1 MNKIRRMGLL
11 IMVGMLAISPIF
23 GQTKQVQQQRR
34 PAANAPASDVAPYKA
49 QDGSGASYILD
60 GLPLLL
66 ELHHDTEV
74 GTNKPVDVYMFVIEM
89 QIMNSDGN
97 LEPIGLQI
105 HNYYTR
111 WSQDLKTVFNP
122 HNARDCK
129 IWNGLQTR
137 AMRNRNPKIKTW
149 PYVELVT
156 AVDARVLQTN
166 EDGAVWW
173 SDDIECWGSTDRFSP
188 FGGRSRSVVRWQ
200 SIL

>member
-1 MNKIRRMGLL
+1 MGLL
-11 IMVGMLAISPIF
+11 ITVGMLVASPIF

-60 GLPLLL
+60 GLPMLLT
-66 ELHHDTEV
+66 LHHDTEV

-97 LEPIGLQI
+97 LEPVGLQI

-111 WSQDLKTVFNP
+111 WPQDLRTVMNP
-122 HNARDCK
+122 HNARDCR

-137 AMRNRNPKIKTW
+137 AMKNRNPKIKTW

-156 AVDARVLQTN
+156 AVGARVLQTN

-188 FGGRSRSVVRWQ
+188 F
-200 SIL
+200 

>member
-1 MNKIRRMGLL
+1 MNEISRMGFL
-11 IMVGMLAISPIF
+11 IMAGMLAIAPIF
-23 GQTKQVQQQRR
+23 GQTKQVPEQRR

-60 GLPLLL
+60 GLPMLL

-111 WSQDLKTVFNP
+111 WPQDLKTVFNP

-156 AVDARVLQTN
+156 AVGARVLQTN

-188 FGGRSRSVVRWQ
+188 F
-200 SIL
+200 

>member
-1 MNKIRRMGLL
+1 MNKVSRMGLL
-11 IMVGMLAISPIF
+11 IMVGMLVALPIF
-23 GQTKQVQQQRR
+23 GQTKQIQTQRR

-60 GLPLLL
+60 GLPMLLA
-66 ELHHDTEV
+66 LHHDTEV

-97 LEPIGLQI
+97 LEPVGLQI

-111 WSQDLKTVFNP
+111 WPQDLRTVFNP

-137 AMRNRNPKIKTW
+137 AMKNRNPKIKTW

-156 AVDARVLQTN
+156 AVDARAPD
-166 EDGAVWW
+166 E
-173 SDDIECWGSTDRFSP
+173 RRR
-188 FGGRSRSVVRWQ
+188 GGVV
-200 SIL
+200 

>member
-1 MNKIRRMGLL
+1 MNKISRMGLL

-74 GTNKPVDVYMFVIEM
+74 GTNQPVDVYMFVIEM

-111 WSQDLKTVFNP
+111 WPQDLKTVFNP

-156 AVDARVLQTN
+156 VVDARVLQTN

-188 FGGRSRSVVRWQ
+188 F
-200 SIL
+200 

>member
-1 MNKIRRMGLL
+1 
-11 IMVGMLAISPIF
+11 MVGMLVASPIF
-23 GQTKQVQQQRR
+23 GQTKQIQTQRR

-60 GLPLLL
+60 GLPMLLT
-66 ELHHDTEV
+66 LHHDTEV

-97 LEPIGLQI
+97 LEPVGLQI

-111 WSQDLKTVFNP
+111 WPQDLRTVFNP

-137 AMRNRNPKIKTW
+137 AMKNRNPKIKTW

-156 AVDARVLQTN
+156 SVDARVLQTN
-166 EDGAVWW
+166 EDGAVWY

-188 FGGRSRSVVRWQ
+188 F
-200 SIL
+200 

>member
-1 MNKIRRMGLL
+1 MRKTCRLGVLFVVGILL
-11 IMVGMLAISPIF
+11 ASPIF

-60 GLPLLL
+60 GLPMLL

-105 HNYYTR
+105 HNYYTK
-111 WSQDLKTVFNP
+111 WPQDIRNDINR

-129 IWNGLQTR
+129 IWAGLQTR
-137 AMRNRNPKIKTW
+137 AMRNRNPKINTW
-149 PYVELVT
+149 QYVELVT
-156 AVDARVLQTN
+156 NAEPRVLQTN
-166 EDGAVWW
+166 EDGAVFY
-173 SDDIECWGSTDRFSP
+173 SDDIECWGS
-188 FGGRSRSVVRWQ
+188 V
-200 SIL
+200 

>member
-1 MNKIRRMGLL
+1 MNKIRRMGFL

-89 QIMNSDGN
+89 QIINSDGN
-97 LEPIGLQI
+97 LAQIAHQI
-105 HNYYTR
+105 HNFYTR
-111 WSQDLKTVFNP
+111 WSQDLKIVFN
-122 HNARDCK
+122 
-129 IWNGLQTR
+129 
-137 AMRNRNPKIKTW
+137 
-149 PYVELVT
+149 
-156 AVDARVLQTN
+156 
-166 EDGAVWW
+166 
-173 SDDIECWGSTDRFSP
+173 
-188 FGGRSRSVVRWQ
+188 
-200 SIL
+200 

>member
-1 MNKIRRMGLL
+1 MNEIRRMGLL
-11 IMVGMLAISPIF
+11 IVVGMLAISPIF

-111 WSQDLKTVFNP
+111 WPQDLRTVFNP
-122 HNARDCK
+122 HNARDCR

-137 AMRNRNPKIKTW
+137 AMKNRNPKIKTW

-156 AVDARVLQTN
+156 TVDARVLQTN
-166 EDGAVWW
+166 EDGAVWY

-188 FGGRSRSVVRWQ
+188 F
-200 SIL
+200 